1 MSEVAPYSEAI
12 TETSKTV
19 GKAIDLVRDF
29 GQPVANAYGL
39 VIGDRIESWRERNLD
54 AMTRRTQDILREREL
69 LEAAPV
75 AEAIA
80 IPLLKAAEGEP
91 RAEMLELWA
100 TLLANAMD
108 PARRNEV
115 RKEFIAV
122 VRDFHPTDAV
132 VLKKMADL
140 YRLDFVQPAALRD
153 TDISETSVSV
163 SLRNLYMKGCVE
175 ESNAHYKIAP
185 FGIELVRAC
194 SS

>member
-1 MSEVAPYSEAI
+1 
-12 TETSKTV
+12 
-19 GKAIDLVRDF
+19 
-29 GQPVANAYGL
+29 
-39 VIGDRIESWRERNLD
+39 
-54 AMTRRTQDILREREL
+54 MTRRTRAILRERAL

-91 RAEMLELWA
+91 RSEMLEWWA

-108 PARRNEV
+108 PARQNEV

-122 VRDFHPTDAV
+122 VRDFHPTDAI

-140 YRLDFVQPAALRD
+140 YRLDFAPAAALRD
-153 TDISETSVSV
+153 ANISETSVSV
-163 SLRNLYMKGCVE
+163 SLRNLYMKGCADE
-175 ESNAHYKIAP
+175 NNANYRITP